1 MLVVRPAIAVLMLV
15 SLLGACARQISAVRP
30 PELAL
35 HAKELVDDGEASMYG
50 DKGETVSVDADTQ
63 VDVHIIDGNLQTPA
77 RLSIRELVVGCVPGT
92 TAPTCVAS
100 KIGTDPITVRS
111 KLHFDGSRAAT
122 TVTIGAI
129 GGALGA
135 CLALCREGDELAR
148 GLAYGGLAVVGVVG
162 LMIVLFA
169 IGGD

>member
-1 MLVVRPAIAVLMLV
+1 MRRTIA
-15 SLLGACARQISAVRP
+15 LLAVAAVIGACARQISAVGP

-35 HAKELVDDGEASMYG
+35 HAKELVDEGEANMYG
-50 DKGETVSVDADTQ
+50 DKGETVNVDADTK

-122 TVTIGAI
+122 MVTFGAI

-135 CLALCREGDELAR
+135 CLALCQEGDELAR
-148 GLAYGGLAVVGVVG
+148 GLAYGGLAIVGVVG
-162 LMIVLFA
+162 VMIVLFA